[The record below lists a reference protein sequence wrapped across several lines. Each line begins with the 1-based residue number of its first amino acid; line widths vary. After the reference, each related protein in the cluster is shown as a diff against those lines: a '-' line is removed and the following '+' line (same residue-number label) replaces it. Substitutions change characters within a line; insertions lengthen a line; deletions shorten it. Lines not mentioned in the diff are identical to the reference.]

1 MRHFC
6 FMHNVMWRPKGTG
19 TPWTL
24 RHGEDFPADLH
35 PFGSK
40 VFYTPATTKANAAEH
55 KFSPSSVV
63 GIIVGYYLN
72 PGGVWSKD
80 YLVINL
86 ESALN
91 GNASKHLPVL
101 RVGKVYR
108 EKGLPV
114 FPLKS
119 NETAAQSTSSQIKD
133 QGDDATQHTA
143 EHENR
148 PDPDTLP
155 DGKYRPGAYI
165 PENKLDPS
173 CIPKGYEWQFGRI
186 TNICVSRRPP
196 NVIPEAW
203 NIMSKKQRKHAA
215 EEWRKTNEPSSSSG
229 DHGKESEKTARSDSP
244 KAESGGGNPVGS

>member
-1 MRHFC
+1 M
-6 FMHNVMWRPKGTG
+6 
-19 TPWTL
+19 
-24 RHGEDFPADLH
+24 RHGEDFPADIH

-40 VFYTPATTKANAAEH
+40 VFYTPATTKANAAEY
-55 KFSPSSVV
+55 KFSPSSVA

-91 GNASKHLPVL
+91 GNVNKHLPVL

-108 EKGLPV
+108 EKGLPI

-119 NETAAQSTSSQIKD
+119 NETKD
-133 QGDDATQHTA
+133 QGDDATQQTA
-143 EHENR
+143 EHESQPE
-148 PDPDTLP
+148 PDVLP

-165 PENKLDPS
+165 SEDKLDPS

-186 TNICVSRRPP
+186 TKICASRRPP

-203 NIMSKKQRKHAA
+203 NIMSKKQRKQAA
-215 EEWRKTNEPSSSSG
+215 E
-229 DHGKESEKTARSDSP
+229 
-244 KAESGGGNPVGS
+244 